1 MVQVFKKVFK
11 IIFSDTTKMEL
22 DVKLP
27 KRKVFEF
34 GQLAMMESKVNVRLV
49 LPEERVFKKIVD
61 EVSR

>member
-1 MVQVFKKVFK
+1 MFK

-27 KRKVFEF
+27 KREVLEF
-34 GQLAMMESKVNVRLV
+34 GQLSMMESKMNVRLV
-49 LPEERVFKKIVD
+49 LTEERVFKKIVD

>member
-1 MVQVFKKVFK
+1 MFK

-27 KRKVFEF
+27 KREVLEL
-34 GQLAMMESKVNVRLV
+34 GQIAMMESKMNVRLV
-49 LPEERVFKKIVD
+49 LPEERLFKKIVD